1 MIVIE
6 AAGGLV
12 ERDGLVLVAHRPMY
26 DDWTL
31 PKGKLDRT
39 DADLEACATRE
50 VWEETGYRC
59 SVSGPSI
66 VVQYAMDSNRD
77 KRVTYWRMKVMDGE
91 FVPNDEVNEVRWLAP
106 SEARFLLTY
115 DEDREVL
122 DQLLR

>member
-1 MIVIE
+1 VIVIE

-39 DADLEACATRE
+39 DADLQACALRE

-59 SVSGPSI
+59 ATSGPSM
-66 VVQYAMDSNRD
+66 VVQYAMDSTRD
-77 KRVTYWRMKVMDGE
+77 KRVTYWRMTVLDGQ
-91 FVPNDEVNEVRWLAP
+91 FVPNSEVDEVRWLAP
-106 SEARFLLTY
+106 SEALFLLTY
-115 DEDREVL
+115 EQDHAIL
-122 DQLLR
+122 NQLLR